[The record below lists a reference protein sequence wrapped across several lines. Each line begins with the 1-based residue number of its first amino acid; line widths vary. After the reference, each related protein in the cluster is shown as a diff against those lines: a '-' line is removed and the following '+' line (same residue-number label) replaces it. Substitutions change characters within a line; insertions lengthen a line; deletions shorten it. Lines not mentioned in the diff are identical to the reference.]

1 VSPLFPQ
8 FFDRLAKDLRYGFRM
23 LLARPGFMAVAV
35 LSIALGIAATTAIFS
50 VVYAVLIDPYPYR
63 APDRIGQIVLTSKKY
78 PRFGVGY
85 TKAQYAEIKSR
96 VRSMEGAVAIDEG
109 EAIMTGSGLAEVV
122 QREYCSSNFF
132 DFFGVPPL
140 FGREFTAKDMPHGAA
155 PDPVAVISYKF
166 WQRVFQGSHDVLG
179 KQVRLNDDVYTV
191 IGVLPVR
198 FTWNDVDVY
207 VPMDMRPSTLDFVE
221 VFYRIRPGVS
231 QSQIQGEFGP
241 LLEQFRRQV
250 PRYVYPEGPFKVKF
264 LSVNDGIL
272 GKFENTLLALFGAV
286 ALLLLIACANV
297 ANLLLARAAA
307 REGEMAI
314 RVSIGATRMR
324 LIRQLLTESI
334 LLALVGG
341 VLGVALAYGCV
352 RAVVAFMPEYSIP
365 HEAVIALNLPVLW
378 FALGV
383 SVLTGIIFGIVPA
396 LQVSGETQ
404 ADTLRGAGRGANVGV
419 RGRRL
424 HNSLIVAEV
433 VLSLVLLTG
442 AGLAVSG
449 LFALENQSLGYNP
462 RNALTFRIPLSETRY
477 KQWST
482 RLALFHDIV
491 SRLRRLPQVKAAA
504 ASGMFI
510 PPYDGMQTKAILDN
524 RPASEAPDIVLNL
537 VDSEYFASVGTPL
550 LRGRGLT
557 EADVLQA
564 RPVALISED
573 EVKRDF
579 HGKDPLGHRIQ
590 LDLFNQPIPPQWLKA
605 PDFVNSFEIVGVVG
619 TARNR
624 GLNDP
629 PVPCIFIPYST
640 ILSPSPMIVARTK
653 GDPQT
658 LMGPARQIVREV
670 DRTQPITLVRTL
682 ETWLNTA
689 TAYAQFSTFLF
700 GVFGIIGLALA
711 CAGVFSVVSYS
722 VAHRTREFGI
732 RMALGAKPGDVLRLV
747 LVATGRVLVVGLI
760 IGIVMS
766 IATTRLLAG
775 KMQGMGASGP
785 LLFVAVA
792 AALLIAAMVACFL
805 PARAATRI
813 QPMEALRH
821 E

>member
-1 VSPLFPQ
+1 MPLFTQ
-8 FFDRLAKDLRYGFRM
+8 FFDRLAKDLRYGLRM
-23 LLARPGFMAVAV
+23 LLARPGFTAVAV

-63 APDRIGQIVLTSKKY
+63 APDRIGQIILTSKKY
-78 PRFGVGY
+78 PRRGVPY
-85 TKAQYAEIKSR
+85 SKAQYLEIKAR
-96 VRSMEGAVAIDEG
+96 TRSMEDAVAVDLG
-109 EAIMTGSGLAEVV
+109 DAVMTGTGLAEVV
-122 QREYCSSNFF
+122 QREYCSPNFF

-140 FGREFTAKDMPHGAA
+140 LGREFRAKDMPHGAA

-166 WQRVFQGSHDVLG
+166 WQRVFQGNRNVLG

-198 FTWNDVDVY
+198 FTWNDADVY
-207 VPMDMRPSTLDFVE
+207 VPMDMRPSAWSFVQ

-231 QSQIQGEFGP
+231 QSQVQGEFQP

-250 PRYVYPEGPFKVKF
+250 PRYMYPQEPFKVKF

-297 ANLLLARAAA
+297 ANLLLARATA
-307 REGEMAI
+307 REGEMAV
-314 RVSIGATRMR
+314 RVSIGATRAR

-334 LLALVGG
+334 LLALTGG
-341 VLGVALAYGCV
+341 ALGVALAYGCV
-352 RAVVAFMPEYSIP
+352 RAVVALMPEYSIP
-365 HEAVIALNLPVLW
+365 HEAVIALNWPVLW

-383 SVLTGIIFGIVPA
+383 SVLTGIVFGIVPA

-404 ADTLRGAGRGANVGV
+404 ADTLRGSGRGANIGI

-442 AGLAVSG
+442 AGLAVRG
-449 LFALENQSLGYNP
+449 LFAMKDKSLGYNP
-462 RNALTFRIPLSETRY
+462 RNALTFRIPLSESRY
-477 KQWST
+477 KQWSS
-482 RLALFHDIV
+482 RLALFQNIT

-504 ASGMFI
+504 VTGSFV
-510 PPYDGMQTKAILDN
+510 PPYGDMQTKAILDD
-524 RPASEAPDIVLNL
+524 RPASEAPDIAINL
-537 VDSEYFASVGTPL
+537 VDHGYFASVGIPL
-550 LRGRGLT
+550 LRGRGFT
-557 EADVLQA
+557 EQDILQG
-564 RPVALISED
+564 RPVALVSED

-590 LDLFNQPIPPQWLKA
+590 VDLFNQPIPPQWLKS
-605 PDFVNSFEIVGVVG
+605 PHFTNSFQIVGVVG
-619 TARNR
+619 AARNR

-629 PVPCIFIPYST
+629 SIPAMFVPYST
-640 ILSPSPMIVARTK
+640 LLSPSPMIVTRTS
-653 GDPQT
+653 GDPQA
-658 LMGPARQIVREV
+658 LAGPARQIVRAV
-670 DRTQPITLVRTL
+670 DRSQPITTVRTL
-682 ETWLNTA
+682 ESWLNTA

-700 GVFGIIGLALA
+700 GVFGAIGLALA

-732 RMALGAKPGDVLRLV
+732 RMALGARPRDILQLV
-747 LVATGRVLVVGLI
+747 LVGTGRVLAVGLA
-760 IGIVMS
+760 IGIVVA
-766 IATTRLLAG
+766 IVTTRLLAG
-775 KMQGMGASGP
+775 KMQGMGTSGP

-792 AALLIAAMVACFL
+792 AALFIAAMAACFF